1 MEAKEIISV
10 GITISDWLMI
20 LAVIS
25 GPVIAVQIQKYIDG
39 KSETRNRR
47 LKVFSD
53 LMITRASTMD
63 VQHVSALNM
72 IGLEFNEKKYGKVV
86 KAWEIYLDHL
96 RSFPNNDKNLETVWN
111 NQTSQ
116 LLSDLLFKMSD
127 SLGFG
132 FDKVHIMKGG
142 YSPQGY
148 ARKDF
153 ETDVIRQELANIFFN
168 NASIPIAVTIV
179 PSDDEALG
187 NKK

>member
-86 KAWEIYLDHL
+86 NAWEIYLDHL
-96 RSFPNNDKNLETVWN
+96 RSFPNNDKTMETVWN
-111 NQTSQ
+111 SRTSE

>member
-53 LMITRASTMD
+53 LMITRNSTTD
-63 VQHVSALNM
+63 VQHVSALTM
-72 IGLEFNEKKYGKVV
+72 VGLEFNEKEYGKVV
-86 KAWEIYLDHL
+86 NAWENYLSHL

>member
-53 LMITRASTMD
+53 LMITRNSTTD
-63 VQHVSALNM
+63 VQHVSALTM
-72 IGLEFNEKKYGKVV
+72 VGLEFNEKEYGKVV
-86 KAWEIYLDHL
+86 NAWENYLGHL
-96 RSFPNNDKNLETVWN
+96 RSPPNNDDIYNEGWRETRSHRL
-111 NQTSQ
+111 T
-116 LLSDLLFKMSD
+116 DLLFEMSD

-132 FDKVHIMKGG
+132 FDKAHIMKTI
-142 YSPQGY
+142 YNPV
-148 ARKDF
+148 AFERREF
-153 ETDVIRQELANIFFN
+153 ETDIIRHKLATVFLK
-168 NASIPIAVTIV
+168 NASIPIAVTSV